1 MKILLATDGSESAHS
16 AVDCLMRFP
25 FPSDSE
31 VTMLTVIDRAVFKNE
46 ELTDLIDEQQ
56 DALEETEKIV
66 QEAAQELLEREAAR
80 LRNAGWSESSEL
92 RIGHPAEEIVAVAE
106 QLDIDCVIVGSH
118 GMGGI
123 KRFLLGSVSDYVLQY
138 APCSVLIAKEPGLLP
153 NESGATTTSP
163 ADDEHAQ
170 PPLRILLAYDDS
182 VPARQAV
189 EFCTSLPLDEQVEVT
204 ALTVLPLIT
213 LYRQDIRQR
222 LSWLWLEKKKQAL
235 AALER
240 VTQEIGRATPHVE
253 AQLREAADVSDEILH
268 AASEY
273 RSDLIVLGHKGKGA
287 IQKFLLG
294 SVTTRIAHHA
304 SCSVL
309 AVRNH

>member
-1 MKILLATDGSESAHS
+1 MKILLATDGSASAQA
-16 AVDCLMRFP
+16 AVDCLTRFP
-25 FPSDSE
+25 FPRDSE
-31 VTMLTVIDRAVFKNE
+31 VTLLTVIDRDAFKNE
-46 ELTDLIDEQQ
+46 SVSDINDEQQ
-56 DALEETEKIV
+56 NALKETEKIV
-66 QEAAQELLEREAAR
+66 QKAAQELLEREAER
-80 LRNAGWSESSEL
+80 LRVAGWSESSEL
-92 RIGHPAEEIVAVAE
+92 RIGHPAEEIVRVAE

-118 GMGGI
+118 GMSGV
-123 KRFLLGSVSDYVLQY
+123 KRFLLGSVSDFVLQY
-138 APCSVLIAKEPGLLP
+138 APCSVLIAKKPGLLR
-153 NESGATTTSP
+153 NESGKTRKSP
-163 ADDEHAQ
+163 GIDEHAR
-170 PPLRILLAYDDS
+170 PLRMLLAYEDS

-189 EFCTSLPLDEQVEVT
+189 EFCASLPLDEQTEVT

-235 AALER
+235 AALEG
-240 VTQEIGRATPHVE
+240 VTQQMGRATPHVE

-287 IQKFLLG
+287 IEKFLLG

-309 AVRNH
+309 AIRNN

>member
-46 ELTDLIDEQQ
+46 ELTDLNDEQQ

-138 APCSVLIAKEPGLLP
+138 APCSVLIVKK
-153 NESGATTTSP
+153 
-163 ADDEHAQ
+163 DDIHCAETGK
-170 PPLRILLAYDDS
+170 PLRLLLSYDDS
-182 VPARQAV
+182 PSARKAV
-189 EFCTSLPLDEQVEVT
+189 EFCASLPMDEQAKVT
-204 ALTVLPLIT
+204 ALTVLPLVKM
-213 LYRQDIRQR
+213 YRQDIRQR

-240 VTQEIGRATPHVE
+240 VKKEIGLTTKHVE
-253 AQLREAADVSDEILH
+253 TQLRESPDVSDEILQ
-268 AASEY
+268 AATELD
-273 RSDLIVLGHKGKGA
+273 SDLIVLGHKGKGA
-287 IQKFLLG
+287 IKKFLLG

-304 SCSVL
+304 PCSVL
-309 AVRNH
+309 AVRK